1 MAIALYNLGV
11 EHEYLNE
18 YKDAIESF
26 NWAQY
31 IVQEVLDKDPQLSK
45 MIN

>member
-18 YKDAIESF
+18 YSKAIENF
-26 NWAQY
+26 NKALY
-31 IVQEVLDKDPQLSK
+31 IT
-45 MIN
+45 